1 MTLSPMTPKPK
12 IPLYFHPGMR
22 TQDIRIA
29 HRVVARYL
37 YGTEFATEEA
47 LKDYLH
53 EHPDAD
59 PRNHSV
65 AKPKKEKAKGEEE
78 SNKGGKKPSL
88 KERLQA
94 LTGHAK
100 ALFEA
105 APKAVQNFI
114 HDPEA
119 RKATTDKA
127 AKALKDA
134 PGKIVKN
141 ALHNIKHEAKEW
153 KVAGQGVHAV
163 LTGKELSKEQKHAL
177 KTIAIDIAIT
187 VSIVALTGG
196 LAAGAAGLAKKTA
209 LSYAE
214 GLAKKVALNAVT
226 GGLGNLVTLQE
237 LYHGAHGATHLFS
250 ELMSKL
256 AADAKAEGKGKPS
269 EEEALGYWVAGLVA
283 KQLGKGVTDDDALSA
298 LAEVT

>member
-1 MTLSPMTPKPK
+1 
-12 IPLYFHPGMR
+12 MR

-37 YGTEFATEEA
+37 YGTEFATEDA

-65 AKPKKEKAKGEEE
+65 AKPKKEKAKGEDD
-78 SNKGGKKPSL
+78 KGNKKPSL
-88 KERLQA
+88 KERLQS
-94 LTGHAK
+94 LSGHAK

-114 HDPEA
+114 HDPAA

-141 ALHNIKHEAKEW
+141 ALHHIKHEAKEW

-163 LTGKELSKEQKHAL
+163 LTGKTLSKEQKHAL
-177 KTIAIDIAIT
+177 KTVAIDIAIT
-187 VSIVALTGG
+187 VSVVALTGG

-209 LSYAE
+209 ISYVE
-214 GLAKKVALNAVT
+214 SLAKKVALNAVT
-226 GGLGNLVTLQE
+226 DGLGNLATLQE
-237 LYHGAHGATHLFS
+237 LAHGAHGATHLFS
-250 ELMSKL
+250 LLMSKL

-269 EEEALGYWVAGLVA
+269 EEDVLGYWVAGLVA
-283 KQLGKGVTDDDALSA
+283 KQLGKGITDDDALSA
-298 LAEVT
+298 LGEAM